1 MASNFDFLATW
12 WPDLAQLG
20 QLAEVSLHTDAG
32 LCTDKIGLLAER
44 IAAWMCLFEKA
55 ELPEQAS
62 HGDKLRW
69 LKRAELLPGGMSD
82 VFYALRKGRG
92 DAVHMSM
99 ASQERA
105 VRLLELGFY
114 ASCWFVKV
122 YVQPEFAVPQY
133 TQPEQAENAG
143 EQIEALEEALGSRWP
158 GNRWKLC
165 SFPGRHARK
174 EPLKLRRSC
183 LCLPRRRRL
192 RNRCAWMYRCCR

>member
-44 IAAWMCLFEKA
+44 IAARMCLFEKA

-99 ASQERA
+99 ASRERA
-105 VRLLELGFY
+105 ARLLELGFY

-143 EQIEALEEALGSRWP
+143 EQIEALESKSPLDLFAAFYEQQNGSPMSERQ
-158 GNRWKLC
+158 REF
-165 SFPGRHARK
+165 SAAII
-174 EPLKLRRSC
+174 RSI
-183 LCLPRRRRL
+183 
-192 RNRCAWMYRCCR
+192 WEEEV